1 MDDVQ
6 MKGITC
12 CADCTYYNLKKH
24 YCIRGCKD
32 EGKATDHFYADCPLP
47 DVIIKDTNI
56 HDNGWVSVNDR
67 LPGKYEPFYA
77 ACKSLTDDRENWV
90 IEGIYEGMTYGVPW
104 GVPMIEMGK
113 AEVYAWMPK
122 ELPEPPESGEVG

>member
-1 MDDVQ
+1 MRPIDADALIGDLHNHAFLEGDDRV
-6 MKGITC
+6 I
-12 CADCTYYNLKKH
+12 AYN
-24 YCIRGCKD
+24 
-32 EGKATDHFYADCPLP
+32 
-47 DVIIKDTNI
+47 IIQKQPTI
-56 HDNGWVSVNDR
+56 GGWISVKDR

-90 IEGIYEGMTYGVPW
+90 IEGIYKGMTYGGPW

-122 ELPEPPESGEVG
+122 ELPEPPKEGETKC